1 MKKATKWKLV
11 LGREVV
17 KALVVE
23 LRDAHLQDAR
33 GGIGTSNLKTCG
45 NLKSM
50 LLGEACTSACPT
62 IDQ

>member
-1 MKKATKWKLV
+1 MKKSTKWKLV

-33 GGIGTSNLKTCG
+33 GGIGTSNLNTY
-45 NLKSM
+45 KS
-50 LLGEACTSACPT
+50 LLLAAACSGSCPT